1 MAKQFVGKAT
11 SYTAEGADARFI
23 DNDEQTQ
30 ALNTLRN
37 EVPGLADAR
46 IEARIEAYKQEAN
59 AKFALNTALD
69 SLLKAVDA
77 AATYAPKSALEG
89 LLKAADAAATYASK
103 GELQAAK
110 DVLDKG
116 LKDNADADARR
127 WSVIS
132 ANKTNVEKLQ
142 ASMTAVETRVKALED
157 KPAAPGGQG
166 GGVQAGDTGWVDI
179 AQGQVGAGQYQY
191 RVVGATMFFRKKGDE
206 WRALPKPATTV
217 THIATLPQ
225 TYGKLERANVQVVKK
240 GDPKQGNGDVWTSDG
255 SMIEVWPNWT
265 VKYTCMDLQGT
276 YAMDLLKTT
285 VEKPL
290 LTPAQPG
297 GAGGVTEETLN
308 QKIYELKTNLE
319 AKITAATSMIASTRA
334 VMSGVNDKVNILE
347 TTVGEHTTRI
357 TALEN
362 KPGGGAATGA
372 TVLVLGPTEAVP
384 VGTKPGTVIVRR
396 SN

>member
-11 SYTAEGADARFI
+11 SYTVDGAEARFI

-46 IEARIEAYKQEAN
+46 IEARIEAYKQEVN
-59 AKFALNTALD
+59 ARFALKSAVD
-69 SLLKAVDA
+69 GLLKATDA
-77 AATYAPKSALEG
+77 AAAYAPKSALEG
-89 LLKAADAAATYASK
+89 LLKAADAAAMYASK

-116 LKDNADADARR
+116 LKDNADADSRR

-132 ANKTNVEKLQ
+132 ANKTDVADLK
-142 ASMTAVETRVKALED
+142 TRVKALED

-179 AQGQVGAGQYQY
+179 AQGQVGAGQFQY

-206 WRALPKPATTV
+206 WRALPKPAAMNTL
-217 THIATLPQ
+217 IATLPQ
-225 TYGKLERANVQVVKK
+225 TYGKLERASVLVVKK
-240 GDPKQGNGDVWTSDG
+240 DGDNWTSDG

-265 VKYTCMDLQGT
+265 VKYTCKDLQGV
-276 YAMDLLKTT
+276 YAMGLLMTS

-308 QKIYELKTNLE
+308 QKINELKTGLE
-319 AKITAATSMIASTRA
+319 VKILAATSEIASTKA
-334 VMSGVNDKVNILE
+334 VVGEVRDKTTTIE
-347 TTVGEHTTRI
+347 ATVGDHTTRI

-362 KPGGGAATGA
+362 KPGGGGTS
-372 TVLVLGPTEAVP
+372 TSLLVLGPTEAVP

>member
-11 SYTAEGADARFI
+11 SYTVDGAEARFI

-37 EVPGLADAR
+37 EVPDLANAR
-46 IEARIEAYKQEAN
+46 IEARIEAYKQEVN
-59 AKFALNTALD
+59 AKFALKSALD
-69 SLLKAVDA
+69 GLLKVADA
-77 AATYAPKSALEG
+77 AATYAPKAALEG

-103 GELQAAK
+103 GDLAAAK
-110 DVLDKG
+110 EALEKG
-116 LKDNADADARR
+116 LKENTDADARR

-132 ANKTNVEKLQ
+132 ANKTDVADLK
-142 ASMTAVETRVKALED
+142 TRVKALES

-206 WRALPKPATTV
+206 WRALPKPATAV
-217 THIATLPQ
+217 THVATLPQ
-225 TYGKLERANVQVVKK
+225 TYGKLERASTLVVKK
-240 GDPKQGNGDVWTSDG
+240 GDPKQGKGDEWTSDG
-255 SMIEVWPNWT
+255 SMIEIWPNWT

-297 GAGGVTEETLN
+297 DGVTEEKLN
-308 QKIYELKTNLE
+308 ELKSSLE
-319 AKITAATSMIASTRA
+319 AKITTATTEIASTKAGMNEVR
-334 VMSGVNDKVNILE
+334 DKVTTLE
-347 TTVGEHTTRI
+347 TTVGEHTNKI
-357 TALEN
+357 AALEN
-362 KPGGGAATGA
+362 KPGGGAGTGA
-372 TVLVLGPTEAVP
+372 TVLVLGPTENLP

>member
-23 DNDEQTQ
+23 DNDEQAQ

-37 EVPGLADAR
+37 EVPSLADAR
-46 IEARIEAYKQEAN
+46 IEARIEAYKQEVN
-59 AKFALNTALD
+59 AKFAL
-69 SLLKAVDA
+69 
-77 AATYAPKSALEG
+77 KSALEG
-89 LLKAADAAATYASK
+89 LLKAADAAATYAPKAALEGLLKATDAAAAYASK
-103 GELQAAK
+103 GDLASAK
-110 DVLDKG
+110 EVLEKS

-132 ANKTNVEKLQ
+132 ANKTDVADLK
-142 ASMTAVETRVKALED
+142 TRVKALED

-206 WRALPKPATTV
+206 WRALSKPATTV
-217 THIATLPQ
+217 THVATLPQ
-225 TYGKLERANVQVVKK
+225 TYGKLERASTLVVKK
-240 GDPKQGNGDVWTSDG
+240 GDPKQGKGDEWTSDG
-255 SMIEVWPNWT
+255 SMIEIWPNWT

-297 GAGGVTEETLN
+297 GGVTEEKLN
-308 QKIYELKTNLE
+308 ELKTSLE
-319 AKITAATSMIASTRA
+319 AKIAAATSEIAHTKAEMNSVRGEVT
-334 VMSGVNDKVNILE
+334 ILE
-347 TTVGEHTTRI
+347 TTVGEHTSKI
-357 TALEN
+357 AALEN
-362 KPGGGAATGA
+362 KLGGGGA
-372 TVLVLGPTEAVP
+372 TVLVLGPTENLPA
-384 VGTKPGTVIVRR
+384 GTKPGTVIVRR

>member
-37 EVPGLADAR
+37 EVPDLANAR
-46 IEARIEAYKQEAN
+46 IEARIEAYKQEVN
-59 AKFALNTALD
+59 AKYALKSALD
-69 SLLKAVDA
+69 GLLKAADA
-77 AATYAPKSALEG
+77 AATYAPKAALEG

-110 DVLDKG
+110 EALDKG
-116 LKDNADADARR
+116 LKDNADADSRR

-132 ANKTNVEKLQ
+132 GNKTNVEKLQ

-157 KPAAPGGQG
+157 APGGG
-166 GGVQAGDTGWVDI
+166 GGAGGGLKVGDTGWKDI
-179 AQGQVGAGQYQY
+179 ETGQVGAGQYQY

-217 THIATLPQ
+217 THVATLPQ
-225 TYGKLERANVQVVKK
+225 TYGKLERASTLVVKK
-240 GDPKQGNGDVWTSDG
+240 GDPAQGKGDEWTSDG
-255 SMIEVWPNWT
+255 SMIEIWPNWT
-265 VKYTCMDLQGT
+265 VKYTCMDLQGI

-290 LTPAQPG
+290 ISPA
-297 GAGGVTEETLN
+297 GAGGGITEEMLN
-308 QKIYELKTNLE
+308 QRLDTLKTSLE
-319 AKITAATSMIASTRA
+319 AQIGAVQSEAAGIKDQMSSTK
-334 VMSGVNDKVNILE
+334 SKVDALE
-347 TTVGEHTTRI
+347 TKV

-362 KPGGGAATGA
+362 KPAGGGTPL
-372 TVLVLGPTEAVP
+372 LVLGPTEAVP
-384 VGTKPGTVIVRR
+384 AGTKPGTVIVRR

>member
-37 EVPGLADAR
+37 EVPDLANAR
-46 IEARIEAYKQEAN
+46 IEARIEAYKQEVN
-59 AKFALNTALD
+59 AKFALKTALD
-69 SLLKAVDA
+69 GLLKAVDA

-110 DVLDKG
+110 DALDKG
-116 LKDNADADARR
+116 LKDNADADSRR

-132 ANKTNVEKLQ
+132 GNKTNVEKLQ

-157 KPAAPGGQG
+157 APGGG
-166 GGVQAGDTGWVDI
+166 GGLKVGDTGWKDI
-179 AQGQVGAGQYQY
+179 ETGQVGAGQYQY
-191 RVVGATMFFRKKGDE
+191 RVVGATMFLRKAGDE
-206 WRALPKPATTV
+206 WRALPKPARTV
-217 THIATLPQ
+217 THVATLPQ
-225 TYGKLERANVQVVKK
+225 TYGKLERASTLVVKK
-240 GDPKQGNGDVWTSDG
+240 GDPAQGKQDEWTSDG
-255 SMIEVWPNWT
+255 SMVEIWPNWT
-265 VKYTCMDLQGT
+265 VKYTCMDLQGV

-290 LTPAQPG
+290 ISPAE
-297 GAGGVTEETLN
+297 AGGITEETLN
-308 QKIYELKTNLE
+308 QKLDTLKTSLE
-319 AKITAATSMIASTRA
+319 AQIRA
-334 VMSGVNDKVNILE
+334 VQYEAAGVKAQMAALNTKVKD
-347 TTVGEHTTRI
+347 HATRI

-362 KPGGGAATGA
+362 KPGGTS
-372 TVLVLGPTEAVP
+372 TPLLVLGPTEAVP
-384 VGTKPGTVIVRR
+384 AGTKPGTVIVRR

>member
-1 MAKQFVGKAT
+1 MAKRFVGKAT

-46 IEARIEAYKQEAN
+46 IEARIEAYKQEVN
-59 AKFALNTALD
+59 AKFAL
-69 SLLKAVDA
+69 
-77 AATYAPKSALEG
+77 KSALDG
-89 LLKAADAAATYASK
+89 LLKAADAAATYAPKEALEGLLKATDAAATYASK
-103 GELQAAK
+103 GDLAAAK
-110 DVLDKG
+110 EALEKG
-116 LKDNADADARR
+116 LKDNTDADERR

-132 ANKTNVEKLQ
+132 ANKTDVADLK
-142 ASMTAVETRVKALED
+142 TRVKALED

-166 GGVQAGDTGWVDI
+166 GGVQVGDTGWVDI

-206 WRALPKPATTV
+206 WRPLPKPATTV
-217 THIATLPQ
+217 THVATLPQ
-225 TYGKLERANVQVVKK
+225 TYGKLERASTLVVKK
-240 GDPKQGNGDVWTSDG
+240 GDPKQGTGDEWTSDG
-255 SMIEVWPNWT
+255 SMIEIWPNWT

-276 YAMDLLKTT
+276 YAMDLLKTM

-297 GAGGVTEETLN
+297 GGVTEEKLN
-308 QKIYELKTNLE
+308 ELKTSLE
-319 AKITAATSMIASTRA
+319 AKITMATHEIASTKTMMTSVR
-334 VMSGVNDKVNILE
+334 DKVTTLE
-347 TTVGEHTTRI
+347 TTVGEHASRI
-357 TALEN
+357 AALEN
-362 KPGGGAATGA
+362 KPGGGGATGA
-372 TVLVLGPTEAVP
+372 TVLVLGPTENLPA
-384 VGTKPGTVIVRR
+384 GTKPGTVVVRR

>member
-37 EVPGLADAR
+37 EVPDLANAR
-46 IEARIEAYKQEAN
+46 IEARIEAYKQEVN
-59 AKFALNTALD
+59 AKFALKTALD
-69 SLLKAVDA
+69 GLLKAVDA

-110 DVLDKG
+110 DALDKS
-116 LKDNADADARR
+116 LKDNADADSRR

-132 ANKTNVEKLQ
+132 GNKTNVEKLQ

-157 KPAAPGGQG
+157 APGGG
-166 GGVQAGDTGWVDI
+166 GGAGGGLQVGDTGWKDI
-179 AQGQVGAGQYQY
+179 ETGQVGAGQYQY
-191 RVVGATMFFRKKGDE
+191 RVVGATMFLRKAGDE
-206 WRALPKPATTV
+206 WRALPKPTRTV
-217 THIATLPQ
+217 THVATLPQ
-225 TYGKLERANVQVVKK
+225 TYGKLERASTLVVKK
-240 GDPKQGNGDVWTSDG
+240 GDPALGKQDEWTSDG
-255 SMIEVWPNWT
+255 SMVEIWPNWT
-265 VKYTCMDLQGT
+265 VKYTCMDLQGV

-290 LTPAQPG
+290 ISPA
-297 GAGGVTEETLN
+297 GAGGGITEETLN
-308 QKIYELKTNLE
+308 QRLDALKISLE
-319 AKITAATSMIASTRA
+319 AQIRENYSELAGVKAQ
-334 VMSGVNDKVNILE
+334 MSGTKSKVETLE
-347 TTVGEHTTRI
+347 TKV

-362 KPGGGAATGA
+362 KPAGTG
-372 TVLVLGPTEAVP
+372 TPLLVLGPTEAVP
-384 VGTKPGTVIVRR
+384 AGTKPGTVIVRR

>member
-37 EVPGLADAR
+37 EVPDLANAR
-46 IEARIEAYKQEAN
+46 IEARIEAYKQEVN
-59 AKFALNTALD
+59 AKYALKTALD
-69 SLLKAVDA
+69 GLLKVVDA

-110 DVLDKG
+110 EELDKG
-116 LKDNADADARR
+116 LRENSDADSQR

-132 ANKTNVEKLQ
+132 GNKTNVEKLQ
-142 ASMTAVETRVKALED
+142 SSMTAVEARVKALED
-157 KPAAPGGQG
+157 APGGG
-166 GGVQAGDTGWVDI
+166 GGLKVGDTGWKDI
-179 AQGQVGAGQYQY
+179 ETGQVGAGQYQY
-191 RVVGATMFFRKKGDE
+191 RVVGAMMFFRRKGDE

-217 THIATLPQ
+217 THVATLPQ
-225 TYGKLERANVQVVKK
+225 TYGKLERASTLVVKK
-240 GDPKQGNGDVWTSDG
+240 GDPAQGKQDEWTSDG
-255 SMIEVWPNWT
+255 SMVEIWPNWT
-265 VKYTCMDLQGT
+265 VKYTCMDLQGI

-290 LTPAQPG
+290 ISPA
-297 GAGGVTEETLN
+297 GAGGGITEETLN
-308 QKIYELKTNLE
+308 QKLDALKTSLE
-319 AKITAATSMIASTRA
+319 AQIRA
-334 VMSGVNDKVNILE
+334 VQSEAAGSKARVSTLNTKVE
-347 TTVGEHTTRI
+347 AHETRI

-362 KPGGGAATGA
+362 KPAGTG
-372 TVLVLGPTEAVP
+372 TPLLVLGPTEAVP
-384 VGTKPGTVIVRR
+384 AGTKPGTVIVRR

>member
-1 MAKQFVGKAT
+1 MTKQFVGKAT

-46 IEARIEAYKQEAN
+46 IEARIEAYKQEVN
-59 AKFALNTALD
+59 AKFALKSALD
-69 SLLKAVDA
+69 GLLKATDA
-77 AATYAPKSALEG
+77 AAAYAPKAALEG
-89 LLKAADAAATYASK
+89 LLKAADAAAAYASK
-103 GELQAAK
+103 GDLAAAK
-110 DVLDKG
+110 EALEKG
-116 LKDNADADARR
+116 LKDNTDADARR

-132 ANKTNVEKLQ
+132 ANKTDVADLK
-142 ASMTAVETRVKALED
+142 TRVKALED
-157 KPAAPGGQG
+157 KPAAPGGQA

-179 AQGQVGAGQYQY
+179 AQGQVGAEQYQY

-206 WRALPKPATTV
+206 WRPLPKPATTV
-217 THIATLPQ
+217 THVATLPQ
-225 TYGKLERANVQVVKK
+225 TYGKLERASTLVVKR
-240 GDPKQGNGDVWTSDG
+240 GDPKQGKSDEWTSDG
-255 SMIEVWPNWT
+255 SMIEIWPNWT

-297 GAGGVTEETLN
+297 GGVTEEKLN
-308 QKIYELKTNLE
+308 ELKSSLE
-319 AKITAATSMIASTRA
+319 MKIAAATAELASTKTM
-334 VMSGVNDKVNILE
+334 MSGVRDKVETLE
-347 TTVGEHTTRI
+347 TTVREHTTRI

-362 KPGGGAATGA
+362 KPGGGGAGTGA
-372 TVLVLGPTEAVP
+372 TVLVLGPTENLPA
-384 VGTKPGTVIVRR
+384 GTKPGTVIVRR

>member
-11 SYTAEGADARFI
+11 SYTVDGAEARFI

-46 IEARIEAYKQEAN
+46 IEARIEAYKQEVN
-59 AKFALNTALD
+59 AKFALKSALD
-69 SLLKAVDA
+69 GLLKAADA
-77 AATYAPKSALEG
+77 AAAYAPKAALEG

-103 GELQAAK
+103 GDLAAAK
-110 DVLDKG
+110 EALEKG
-116 LKDNADADARR
+116 LKDNTDADARR

-132 ANKTNVEKLQ
+132 ANKTDVADLK
-142 ASMTAVETRVKALED
+142 TRVKALED

-179 AQGQVGAGQYQY
+179 AAGQVGAGQYQY

-217 THIATLPQ
+217 THVATLPQ
-225 TYGKLERANVQVVKK
+225 TYGKLERASTLVVKR
-240 GDPKQGNGDVWTSDG
+240 GDPKQGKGDEWTSDG
-255 SMIEVWPNWT
+255 SMIEIWPNWT

-297 GAGGVTEETLN
+297 SGVTEEKLN
-308 QKIYELKTNLE
+308 ELKTSLE
-319 AKITAATSMIASTRA
+319 AKITAATSEIASTKA
-334 VMSGVNDKVNILE
+334 MMSGVKDKVTSLE
-347 TTVGEHTTRI
+347 ATVGEHTSKI

-362 KPGGGAATGA
+362 KPGGGAGAGA
-372 TVLVLGPTEAVP
+372 TVLVLGPTENLPA
-384 VGTKPGTVIVRR
+384 GTKPGTVIVRR

>member
-37 EVPGLADAR
+37 EVPDLANAR
-46 IEARIEAYKQEAN
+46 IEARIEAYKQEVN
-59 AKFALNTALD
+59 AKFALKSALD
-69 SLLKAVDA
+69 GLLKATDA
-77 AATYAPKSALEG
+77 AAAYAPKAALEG

-110 DVLDKG
+110 DALDKG
-116 LKDNADADARR
+116 LKENSDADSQR

-132 ANKTNVEKLQ
+132 GNKTNVEKLQ

-157 KPAAPGGQG
+157 APQG
-166 GGVQAGDTGWVDI
+166 GGGAGGGLKVGDTGWLDI

-191 RVVGATMFFRKKGDE
+191 RVVGATMFIRKAGDE
-206 WRALPKPATTV
+206 WRALPKPARTV
-217 THIATLPQ
+217 THVATLPQ
-225 TYGKLERANVQVVKK
+225 TYGKLERASTLIVKK
-240 GDPKQGNGDVWTSDG
+240 GDPAQGKGDEWTSDG
-255 SMIEVWPNWT
+255 SMIELWPNFQL
-265 VKYTCMDLQGT
+265 KYTCMDLQGV

-290 LTPAQPG
+290 ISPA
-297 GAGGVTEETLN
+297 GAGGGITEETLN
-308 QKIYELKTNLE
+308 QRLDTLKTSLGAQIRANSSELASVKIQASDATNKVAALE
-319 AKITAATSMIASTRA
+319 PR
-334 VMSGVNDKVNILE
+334 V
-347 TTVGEHTTRI
+347 

-362 KPGGGAATGA
+362 KPAGSGTPL
-372 TVLVLGPTEAVP
+372 LVLGPTEAVP
-384 VGTKPGTVIVRR
+384 AGTKPGTVIVRR

>member
-11 SYTAEGADARFI
+11 SYTVDGAEARFI

-46 IEARIEAYKQEAN
+46 IEARIEAYKQEVN
-59 AKFALNTALD
+59 AKFAL
-69 SLLKAVDA
+69 
-77 AATYAPKSALEG
+77 KSALDG
-89 LLKAADAAATYASK
+89 LLKAADAAATYAPKAALEGLLKATDAAATYASK
-103 GELQAAK
+103 GDLASAK
-110 DVLDKG
+110 EALEKG
-116 LKDNADADARR
+116 LKDNTDADARR
-127 WSVIS
+127 WSIIS
-132 ANKTNVEKLQ
+132 ANKTDVADLK
-142 ASMTAVETRVKALED
+142 TRVKALED

-217 THIATLPQ
+217 THVATLPQ
-225 TYGKLERANVQVVKK
+225 TYGKLERASTLVVKK
-240 GDPKQGNGDVWTSDG
+240 GDPKQGKGDEWTSDG
-255 SMIEVWPNWT
+255 SMIEIWPNWS

-297 GAGGVTEETLN
+297 GGVTEEKFN
-308 QKIYELKTNLE
+308 ELKTSLE
-319 AKITAATSMIASTRA
+319 MKITAASSEIASTKA
-334 VMSGVNDKVNILE
+334 QMSSVRDKVTTLE
-347 TTVGEHTTRI
+347 TTVGDHTTRI

-372 TVLVLGPTEAVP
+372 TVLVLGPTENLPA
-384 VGTKPGTVIVRR
+384 GTKPGTVIVRR

>member
-37 EVPGLADAR
+37 EVPDLANAR
-46 IEARIEAYKQEAN
+46 IEARIEAYKQEVN
-59 AKFALNTALD
+59 AKFALKSALD
-69 SLLKAVDA
+69 GLLKAVDA

-89 LLKAADAAATYASK
+89 LLKAADAAATYVSK

-110 DVLDKG
+110 DALDKG
-116 LKDNADADARR
+116 LKDNADADSRR

-132 ANKTNVEKLQ
+132 GNKTNVEKLQ

-157 KPAAPGGQG
+157 APGGG
-166 GGVQAGDTGWVDI
+166 GGAGGGLKVGDTGWKDI

-191 RVVGATMFFRKKGDE
+191 RVVGATMFLRKAGDE
-206 WRALPKPATTV
+206 WRALPKPTKTV
-217 THIATLPQ
+217 THVATLPQ
-225 TYGKLERANVQVVKK
+225 TYGKLERASTLVVKK
-240 GDPKQGNGDVWTSDG
+240 GDPAQGKGDEWTSDG
-255 SMIEVWPNWT
+255 SMIEIWPNWT
-265 VKYTCMDLQGT
+265 VKYTCMDLQGV
-276 YAMDLLKTT
+276 YAMDVLKTT

-290 LTPAQPG
+290 ISPA
-297 GAGGVTEETLN
+297 GAGGGITEETLN
-308 QKIYELKTNLE
+308 QKINDLKTSLE
-319 AKITAATSMIASTRA
+319 TQIRANSSELASIK
-334 VMSGVNDKVNILE
+334 VQMSGTKTKVETLE
-347 TTVGEHTTRI
+347 TKV

-362 KPGGGAATGA
+362 KPAGTG
-372 TVLVLGPTEAVP
+372 TPLLVLGPTEVVP
-384 VGTKPGTVIVRR
+384 AGTKPGTVIVRR

>member
-46 IEARIEAYKQEAN
+46 IEARIEAYKQEVN
-59 AKFALNTALD
+59 AKFALKTALD
-69 SLLKAVDA
+69 GLLKAVDA

-89 LLKAADAAATYASK
+89 LLKAADAATTYASK

-110 DVLDKG
+110 DTLDKG
-116 LKDNADADARR
+116 LKDNADADSRR

-132 ANKTNVEKLQ
+132 GNKTNVEKLQ

-157 KPAAPGGQG
+157 APGGG
-166 GGVQAGDTGWVDI
+166 GGAGGGLQVGDTGWKDI
-179 AQGQVGAGQYQY
+179 ETGQVGAGQYQY
-191 RVVGATMFFRKKGDE
+191 RVVGATMFLRKAGDE
-206 WRALPKPATTV
+206 WRALPKPTKTV
-217 THIATLPQ
+217 THVATLPQ
-225 TYGKLERANVQVVKK
+225 TYGKLERASTLVVKK
-240 GDPKQGNGDVWTSDG
+240 GDPALGKQDEWISDG
-255 SMIEVWPNWT
+255 SMIEIWPNWT
-265 VKYTCMDLQGT
+265 MKYTCMDLQGV
-276 YAMDLLKTT
+276 YAMDVLVTT

-290 LTPAQPG
+290 ISPA
-297 GAGGVTEETLN
+297 GAGGGVTEETLN
-308 QKIYELKTNLE
+308 QKLDTLKASLE
-319 AKITAATSMIASTRA
+319 MQIRAAQSEAAGTKARVSTL
-334 VMSGVNDKVNILE
+334 NTKVTDLE
-347 TTVGEHTTRI
+347 TKV

-362 KPGGGAATGA
+362 KPGGTSAPL
-372 TVLVLGPTEAVP
+372 LVLGPTEAVP
-384 VGTKPGTVIVRR
+384 AGTKPGTVIVRR

>member
-37 EVPGLADAR
+37 EVPDLANAR
-46 IEARIEAYKQEAN
+46 IEARIEAYKQEVN
-59 AKFALNTALD
+59 TKFALKSALD
-69 SLLKAVDA
+69 GLLKAVDA

-89 LLKAADAAATYASK
+89 LLKATDAAATYAAK
-103 GELQAAK
+103 GDLAAAK
-110 DVLDKG
+110 EALEKS
-116 LKDNADADARR
+116 LKDNTDADARR

-132 ANKTNVEKLQ
+132 ANKTDVADLK
-142 ASMTAVETRVKALED
+142 TRVKTLED
-157 KPAAPGGQG
+157 KLAAPGGAG

-206 WRALPKPATTV
+206 WRALPKMTTTV

-225 TYGKLERANVQVVKK
+225 TYGKLERASTLVVKK
-240 GDPKQGNGDVWTSDG
+240 GDPKLGKQDEWTSDG
-255 SMIEVWPNWT
+255 SMVEIWPNWT
-265 VKYTCMDLQGT
+265 VKYTCLDLQGT

-297 GAGGVTEETLN
+297 GGVTEETLT
-308 QKIYELKTNLE
+308 QRLDALKSELV
-319 AKITAATSMIASTRA
+319 AKVS
-334 VMSGVNDKVNILE
+334 
-347 TTVGEHTTRI
+347 
-357 TALEN
+357 ALESRTN
-362 KPGGGAATGA
+362 INEHELRRLEQKQAGIISDVEDHTKKIAALEKNPDGGGATGA
-372 TVLVLGPTEAVP
+372 TVLVLGPTENLPA
-384 VGTKPGTVIVRR
+384 GTKPGTVIVRR

>member
-11 SYTAEGADARFI
+11 SYTVDGAEARFI

-46 IEARIEAYKQEAN
+46 IEARIEAYKQEVN
-59 AKFALNTALD
+59 AKFAL
-69 SLLKAVDA
+69 
-77 AATYAPKSALEG
+77 KSALDG
-89 LLKAADAAATYASK
+89 LLKAADAAATYAPKAALEGLLRATDAAATYASK
-103 GELQAAK
+103 GDLAAAK
-110 DVLDKG
+110 EALEKG
-116 LKDNADADARR
+116 LKDNTDADARR
-127 WSVIS
+127 WSIIS
-132 ANKTNVEKLQ
+132 TNKTDVADLK
-142 ASMTAVETRVKALED
+142 TRVKALED

-166 GGVQAGDTGWVDI
+166 GGVQVGDTGWVDI

-217 THIATLPQ
+217 THVATLPQ
-225 TYGKLERANVQVVKK
+225 TYGKPERASTLVVKK
-240 GDPKQGNGDVWTSDG
+240 GKGDEWTSDG
-255 SMIEVWPNWT
+255 SMIEIWPNWT

-290 LTPAQPG
+290 LTPAQPD
-297 GAGGVTEETLN
+297 GGVTEEKLN
-308 QKIYELKTNLE
+308 KLKTDLE
-319 AKITAATSMIASTRA
+319 AKITAATSEIESTRA
-334 VMSGVNDKVNILE
+334 IMSGVRDKVTTLE
-347 TTVGEHTTRI
+347 TSVKTNADKI

-362 KPGGGAATGA
+362 KPGGGGTTGA
-372 TVLVLGPTEAVP
+372 TVLVLGPTENLP

>member
-1 MAKQFVGKAT
+1 MTKQFVGKAT
-11 SYTAEGADARFI
+11 SYTVDGAEARFI

-37 EVPGLADAR
+37 EVPDLANAR
-46 IEARIEAYKQEAN
+46 IEARIEAYKQEVN
-59 AKFALNTALD
+59 ARFAL
-69 SLLKAVDA
+69 
-77 AATYAPKSALEG
+77 KSALDG
-89 LLKAADAAATYASK
+89 LLKAADAATTYAPKAALEGLLKASDAAATYAAK
-103 GELQAAK
+103 GDLAAAK
-110 DVLDKG
+110 EALEKG

-132 ANKTNVEKLQ
+132 GNKTNVETLQ

-166 GGVQAGDTGWVDI
+166 GGVQAADTGWVDI

-206 WRALPKPATTV
+206 WRALPKPAVTN

-225 TYGKLERANVQVVKK
+225 TYGKLERASVLVVKK
-240 GDPKQGNGDVWTSDG
+240 DGDNWTSDG
-255 SMIEVWPNWT
+255 SMIEIWPNWT
-265 VKYTCMDLQGT
+265 VKYTCKDLQGV
-276 YAMDLLKTT
+276 YAMDLLMTS

-297 GAGGVTEETLN
+297 GTGGVTEEKLN
-308 QKIYELKTNLE
+308 QKIDELKTGLE
-319 AKITAATSMIASTRA
+319 AKIAAATREVASTKVRIGG
-334 VMSGVNDKVNILE
+334 VMDKVTALE
-347 TTVGEHTTRI
+347 ATVGDHTTRI

-362 KPGGGAATGA
+362 KPAGGGTPL
-372 TVLVLGPTEAVP
+372 LVLGPTEAVP
-384 VGTKPGTVIVRR
+384 AGTKPGTVIVRR

>member
-37 EVPGLADAR
+37 EVPDLADAR
-46 IEARIEAYKQEAN
+46 IEARIEAYKQEVN
-59 AKFALNTALD
+59 AKFALKSALD
-69 SLLKAVDA
+69 GLLKAVDA

-110 DVLDKG
+110 EALDKG
-116 LKDNADADARR
+116 LKDNADADSQR

-132 ANKTNVEKLQ
+132 GNKTNVEKLQ

-157 KPAAPGGQG
+157 APGGG
-166 GGVQAGDTGWVDI
+166 GGAGGGLKVGDTGWKDI
-179 AQGQVGAGQYQY
+179 ETGQVGAGQYQY
-191 RVVGATMFFRKKGDE
+191 RVVGATMFLRKAGDE
-206 WRALPKPATTV
+206 WRALPKPTKTV
-217 THIATLPQ
+217 THVATLPQ
-225 TYGKLERANVQVVKK
+225 TYGKLERASTLVVKK
-240 GDPKQGNGDVWTSDG
+240 GDPAQGKQDEWTSDG
-255 SMIEVWPNWT
+255 SMIEIWPNWA
-265 VKYTCMDLQGT
+265 VKYTCMDLQGI

-290 LTPAQPG
+290 ISPA
-297 GAGGVTEETLN
+297 GAKGGVTEETLN
-308 QKIYELKTNLE
+308 QRLDTLKTSLE
-319 AKITAATSMIASTRA
+319 AQIRA
-334 VMSGVNDKVNILE
+334 VQSEAIGVKTQMSDVKDKVTTLE
-347 TTVGEHTTRI
+347 TKV

-362 KPGGGAATGA
+362 KPAGTG
-372 TVLVLGPTEAVP
+372 TPLLVLGPTEAVP
-384 VGTKPGTVIVRR
+384 AGTKPGTVIVRR

>member
-46 IEARIEAYKQEAN
+46 IEARIEAYKQEVN
-59 AKFALNTALD
+59 AKFALKSALD
-69 SLLKAVDA
+69 GLLKAVDA

-110 DVLDKG
+110 EALDKG
-116 LKDNADADARR
+116 LKDNADADSRR

-132 ANKTNVEKLQ
+132 GNKTNVEKLQ

-157 KPAAPGGQG
+157 APGGG
-166 GGVQAGDTGWVDI
+166 GGAGGGLRVGDTGWKDI
-179 AQGQVGAGQYQY
+179 ETGEVGAGQYQY
-191 RVVGATMFFRKKGDE
+191 RVVGATMFLRKAGDE
-206 WRALPKPATTV
+206 WRALPKPTKTV
-217 THIATLPQ
+217 THVATLPR
-225 TYGKLERANVQVVKK
+225 TYGKLERASTLVVKK
-240 GDPKQGNGDVWTSDG
+240 GDPALGKGDEWTSDG
-255 SMIEVWPNWT
+255 SMIEIWPNWT
-265 VKYTCMDLQGT
+265 VKYTCMDLQGV

-290 LTPAQPG
+290 ISPA
-297 GAGGVTEETLN
+297 GAGGGITEETLN
-308 QKIYELKTNLE
+308 QKLDTLKTSLE
-319 AKITAATSMIASTRA
+319 AQIRAAQSESAGVKAWVSTL
-334 VMSGVNDKVNILE
+334 STKVKD
-347 TTVGEHTTRI
+347 HTTRI

-362 KPGGGAATGA
+362 KPSGTG
-372 TVLVLGPTEAVP
+372 TPLLVLGPTEAVP
-384 VGTKPGTVIVRR
+384 AGTKPGTVIVRR

>member
-46 IEARIEAYKQEAN
+46 IEARIEAYKQEVN
-59 AKFALNTALD
+59 AKFALKTALD
-69 SLLKAVDA
+69 GLLKAVDA

-110 DVLDKG
+110 DALDKG
-116 LKDNADADARR
+116 LKDNADADSRR

-132 ANKTNVEKLQ
+132 GNKTNVEKLQ
-142 ASMTAVETRVKALED
+142 AAMTAVETRVKALED
-157 KPAAPGGQG
+157 APGGQG
-166 GGVQAGDTGWVDI
+166 PGGGGLKVGDTGWKDI
-179 AQGQVGAGQYQY
+179 ETGQVGAGQYQY
-191 RVVGATMFFRKKGDE
+191 RVVGATMFLRKAGDE
-206 WRALPKPATTV
+206 WRALPKPTKTV
-217 THIATLPQ
+217 THVATLPQ
-225 TYGKLERANVQVVKK
+225 TYGKLERASALVVKK
-240 GDPKQGNGDVWTSDG
+240 GDPAQGKQDEWTSDG
-255 SMIEVWPNWT
+255 SMVEIWPNWT

-290 LTPAQPG
+290 ISPA
-297 GAGGVTEETLN
+297 GAGGGITEETLN
-308 QKIYELKTNLE
+308 QKLDTLKTSLE
-319 AKITAATSMIASTRA
+319 TQIRA
-334 VMSGVNDKVNILE
+334 VQSESAGVKAKMSFLNTKVE
-347 TTVGEHTTRI
+347 DHATRI
-357 TALEN
+357 TTLEN

-384 VGTKPGTVIVRR
+384 AGTKPGTVIVRR

>member
-11 SYTAEGADARFI
+11 SYTVEGADARFI

-37 EVPGLADAR
+37 EVPDLANAR
-46 IEARIEAYKQEAN
+46 IEAHIEAYKQEVN
-59 AKFALNTALD
+59 AKFALKSALD
-69 SLLKAVDA
+69 GLLKATDA
-77 AATYAPKSALEG
+77 AATYAPKAALEG

-103 GELQAAK
+103 GDLAAAK
-110 DVLDKG
+110 EALEKG

-127 WSVIS
+127 WGVIS
-132 ANKTNVEKLQ
+132 ANKSDVADLK
-142 ASMTAVETRVKALED
+142 TRVKALED

-166 GGVQAGDTGWVDI
+166 GGVQVGDTGWVDI

-191 RVVGATMFFRKKGDE
+191 RVVGATMFLRKKGDV

-217 THIATLPQ
+217 THVATLPQ
-225 TYGKLERANVQVVKK
+225 TYGELERASTLVVKK
-240 GDPKQGNGDVWTSDG
+240 GDPKQGKGDEWTSDG
-255 SMIEVWPNWT
+255 SMIEIWPNWT

-297 GAGGVTEETLN
+297 GGVTEEKLN
-308 QKIYELKTNLE
+308 ELKTGLE
-319 AKITAATSMIASTRA
+319 AKITAAMSEISSTGA
-334 VMSGVNDKVNILE
+334 MVSTLK
-347 TTVGEHTTRI
+347 TTVEEHTSKI
-357 TALEN
+357 AALEA
-362 KPGGGAATGA
+362 KPGGGGSGA
-372 TVLVLGPTEAVP
+372 TVLVLGPTENLP

>member
-11 SYTAEGADARFI
+11 SYTVDGAEARFI

-37 EVPGLADAR
+37 EVPDLANAR
-46 IEARIEAYKQEAN
+46 IEARIEAYKQEVN
-59 AKFALNTALD
+59 AKFAL
-69 SLLKAVDA
+69 
-77 AATYAPKSALEG
+77 KSALDG
-89 LLKAADAAATYASK
+89 LLKAADAAATYAPKAALEGLLKATDAAATYASK
-103 GELQAAK
+103 GDLAAAK
-110 DVLDKG
+110 EVLEKG
-116 LKDNADADARR
+116 LKDNTDADARR

-132 ANKTNVEKLQ
+132 ANKTDVADLK
-142 ASMTAVETRVKALED
+142 TRVKALED
-157 KPAAPGGQG
+157 KPAVPGGQG

-217 THIATLPQ
+217 THVATLPQ
-225 TYGKLERANVQVVKK
+225 TYGKLERAAALVVKK
-240 GDPKQGNGDVWTSDG
+240 GDPKQGNGDEWTSDG
-255 SMIEVWPNWT
+255 SMIEIWPNWT

-297 GAGGVTEETLN
+297 GGVTEEKLD
-308 QKIYELKTNLE
+308 KLKTSLE
-319 AKITAATSMIASTRA
+319 AKITAVTSEIASTKAR
-334 VMSGVNDKVNILE
+334 MGGVKDKVTTLE
-347 TTVGEHTTRI
+347 TTVGEHTSKI
-357 TALEN
+357 AALEN
-362 KPGGGAATGA
+362 KPGGGATGA
-372 TVLVLGPTEAVP
+372 TVLVLGPTENLPA
-384 VGTKPGTVIVRR
+384 GTKPGTVIVRR

>member
-11 SYTAEGADARFI
+11 SYTVDGAEARFI

-37 EVPGLADAR
+37 EVPDLANAR
-46 IEARIEAYKQEAN
+46 IEARIEAYKQEVN
-59 AKFALNTALD
+59 AKFALRSAMD
-69 SLLKAVDA
+69 GLLKAADA
-77 AATYAPKSALEG
+77 AATYAPKAALEG

-103 GELQAAK
+103 GDLAAAK
-110 DVLDKG
+110 DALEKS
-116 LKDNADADARR
+116 LKENSDADARR

-132 ANKTNVEKLQ
+132 ANKTDVADLK
-142 ASMTAVETRVKALED
+142 TRVKALED

-179 AQGQVGAGQYQY
+179 AAGQVGAGQYQY
-191 RVVGATMFFRKKGDE
+191 RVVGATMFFRKAGDE
-206 WRALPKPATTV
+206 WRALPKPTKTV
-217 THIATLPQ
+217 THVATLPQ
-225 TYGKLERANVQVVKK
+225 TYGKLERASTLVVKK
-240 GDPKQGNGDVWTSDG
+240 GDPALGKQDEWTSDG

-297 GAGGVTEETLN
+297 GGVTEETLN
-308 QKIYELKTNLE
+308 QKINDLKTSLE
-319 AKITAATSMIASTRA
+319 TQIRAVQSEVASTKA
-334 VMSGVNDKVNILE
+334 IMSGVKYKVTTLE
-347 TTVGEHTTRI
+347 ATVGEHTSKI
-357 TALEN
+357 AALEA
-362 KPGGGAATGA
+362 KPQGGGSGA
-372 TVLVLGPTEAVP
+372 TVLVLGPTENLPA
-384 VGTKPGTVIVRR
+384 GTKPGTVIVRR

>member
-30 ALNTLRN
+30 ALNALRN

-46 IEARIEAYKQEAN
+46 IEARIEAYKQEVN
-59 AKFALNTALD
+59 AKFALKSALD
-69 SLLKAVDA
+69 GLLKATDA
-77 AATYAPKSALEG
+77 AAAYAPKAALEG
-89 LLKAADAAATYASK
+89 LLKATDAAATYASK
-103 GELQAAK
+103 GDLAAAK
-110 DVLDKG
+110 EALEKG
-116 LKDNADADARR
+116 LKDNTDADARH

-132 ANKTNVEKLQ
+132 ANKTDVADLK
-142 ASMTAVETRVKALED
+142 TRVKALED

-166 GGVQAGDTGWVDI
+166 GGVQAGDTGWMDI

-217 THIATLPQ
+217 THVATLPQ
-225 TYGKLERANVQVVKK
+225 TYGKLERASTLVVKK
-240 GDPKQGNGDVWTSDG
+240 GDPAQGKGDEWTSDG
-255 SMIEVWPNWT
+255 SMIEIWPNWT

-297 GAGGVTEETLN
+297 GGVTEEKLN
-308 QKIYELKTNLE
+308 ELKTSLE
-319 AKITAATSMIASTRA
+319 AKITTVTSEIASTKA
-334 VMSGVNDKVNILE
+334 IMSGVRGKVTTLE
-347 TTVGEHTTRI
+347 TSVKANADKI

-362 KPGGGAATGA
+362 KLGGGAGTGA
-372 TVLVLGPTEAVP
+372 TVLVLGPTENLPA
-384 VGTKPGTVIVRR
+384 GTKPGTVIVRR

>member
-46 IEARIEAYKQEAN
+46 IEARIEAYKQEVN
-59 AKFALNTALD
+59 AKYALKTALD
-69 SLLKAVDA
+69 GLLKAVDA

-89 LLKAADAAATYASK
+89 LLRAADAAATYASK

-110 DVLDKG
+110 DTLDKG
-116 LKDNADADARR
+116 LKDNADADSRR

-132 ANKTNVEKLQ
+132 GNKTNVEKLQ

-157 KPAAPGGQG
+157 APGGQG
-166 GGVQAGDTGWVDI
+166 QGGGGLKVGDTGWKDI
-179 AQGQVGAGQYQY
+179 ETGQVGAGQYQY
-191 RVVGATMFFRKKGDE
+191 RVVGATMFLRKAGDE
-206 WRALPKPATTV
+206 WRPLPKPTKTM
-217 THIATLPQ
+217 THVATLPQ
-225 TYGKLERANVQVVKK
+225 TYGKLERASTLVVKK
-240 GDPKQGNGDVWTSDG
+240 GDPAQGKGDEWTSDG
-255 SMIEVWPNWT
+255 SMIEIWPNWA
-265 VKYTCMDLQGT
+265 VKYTCMDLQGV

-290 LTPAQPG
+290 ISPA
-297 GAGGVTEETLN
+297 GAGGGITEETLN
-308 QKIYELKTNLE
+308 QKLDTLKTSLE
-319 AKITAATSMIASTRA
+319 AQIRAAQSEAAGTKARVSTL
-334 VMSGVNDKVNILE
+334 NTKVE
-347 TTVGEHTTRI
+347 TLDTKV

-362 KPGGGAATGA
+362 KPGGTS
-372 TVLVLGPTEAVP
+372 TPLLVLGPTEAVP
-384 VGTKPGTVIVRR
+384 AGTKPGTVIVRR

>member
-11 SYTAEGADARFI
+11 SYTVDGAEARFI

-37 EVPGLADAR
+37 EVPDLANAR
-46 IEARIEAYKQEAN
+46 IEARIEAYKQEVN
-59 AKFALNTALD
+59 AKFALKSALD
-69 SLLKAVDA
+69 GLLKATDA
-77 AATYAPKSALEG
+77 AATYAPKAALEG

-103 GELQAAK
+103 GDLAAAK
-110 DVLDKG
+110 EALEKG
-116 LKDNADADARR
+116 LKENTDADARR

-132 ANKTNVEKLQ
+132 ANKTDVADLK
-142 ASMTAVETRVKALED
+142 TRVKALED

-179 AQGQVGAGQYQY
+179 AAGQVGAGQYQY

-206 WRALPKPATTV
+206 WRALPKPTTTV
-217 THIATLPQ
+217 THVATLPQ
-225 TYGKLERANVQVVKK
+225 TYGKLERASTLVVKK
-240 GDPKQGNGDVWTSDG
+240 GDPKQGKGDEWTSDG
-255 SMIEVWPNWT
+255 SMIEIWPNWT

-297 GAGGVTEETLN
+297 GGVTEEKLN
-308 QKIYELKTNLE
+308 ELKTSLE
-319 AKITAATSMIASTRA
+319 AKITAATSEITSTKA
-334 VMSGVNDKVNILE
+334 VMSGVRDKVTTLE
-347 TTVGEHTTRI
+347 TTVGEHTSKI
-357 TALEN
+357 AALEN
-362 KPGGGAATGA
+362 KPGGGGSGA
-372 TVLVLGPTEAVP
+372 TVLVLGPTENLPA
-384 VGTKPGTVIVRR
+384 GTKPGTVIVRR

>member
-11 SYTAEGADARFI
+11 SYTVDGAEARFI

-46 IEARIEAYKQEAN
+46 IEARIEAYKQEVN
-59 AKFALNTALD
+59 AKFALKSALD
-69 SLLKAVDA
+69 GLLKATDA
-77 AATYAPKSALEG
+77 AATYAPKAALEG
-89 LLKAADAAATYASK
+89 LLKASDAAATYASK
-103 GELQAAK
+103 GDLSAAK
-110 DVLDKG
+110 EALEKG
-116 LKDNADADARR
+116 LKENADADARR

-132 ANKTNVEKLQ
+132 ANKTDVADLK
-142 ASMTAVETRVKALED
+142 TRVKALED

-206 WRALPKPATTV
+206 WRALPKPAAMN

-225 TYGKLERANVQVVKK
+225 TYGKLERASVLVVKK
-240 GDPKQGNGDVWTSDG
+240 DGDNWTSDG
-255 SMIEVWPNWT
+255 STIEVWPNWT
-265 VKYTCMDLQGT
+265 VKYTCKDLQGV
-276 YAMDLLKTT
+276 YAMNLLMTS

-297 GAGGVTEETLN
+297 GAGGVTEEKLN
-308 QKIYELKTNLE
+308 QKLDELKTGLE
-319 AKITAATSMIASTRA
+319 ARITAITSEVASTRA
-334 VMSGVNDKVNILE
+334 KMSEVKDKITTLE

-362 KPGGGAATGA
+362 KPGGGAGTGA

-384 VGTKPGTVIVRR
+384 SGTKPGTVIVRR

>member
-37 EVPGLADAR
+37 EVPDLANAR
-46 IEARIEAYKQEAN
+46 IEARIEAYKQEVN
-59 AKFALNTALD
+59 AKFALKTALD
-69 SLLKAVDA
+69 GLLKAVDA

-110 DVLDKG
+110 EALDKG
-116 LKDNADADARR
+116 LKDNADADSRR

-132 ANKTNVEKLQ
+132 GNKTNVEKLQ
-142 ASMTAVETRVKALED
+142 ASMTAVETRVRALED
-157 KPAAPGGQG
+157 APGGG
-166 GGVQAGDTGWVDI
+166 GGAGGGLKVGDTGWKDI
-179 AQGQVGAGQYQY
+179 ETGQVGAGQYQY
-191 RVVGATMFFRKKGDE
+191 RVVGATMFLRKAGDE
-206 WRALPKPATTV
+206 WRALPKPTKTV
-217 THIATLPQ
+217 THVATLPQ
-225 TYGKLERANVQVVKK
+225 TYGKLERACTLVVKK
-240 GDPKQGNGDVWTSDG
+240 GDPAQGKQDEWTSDG
-255 SMIEVWPNWT
+255 SMVEIWPNWT
-265 VKYTCMDLQGT
+265 VKYTCMDLQGV

-290 LTPAQPG
+290 ISPAE
-297 GAGGVTEETLN
+297 AGGGITEETLN
-308 QKIYELKTNLE
+308 QRLDTLKT
-319 AKITAATSMIASTRA
+319 S
-334 VMSGVNDKVNILE
+334 LE
-347 TTVGEHTTRI
+347 TQIRANLGELAGVKAQVSSTKTKVDSLETKV

-362 KPGGGAATGA
+362 KPGGTS
-372 TVLVLGPTEAVP
+372 TPLLVLGPTEAVP
-384 VGTKPGTVIVRR
+384 AGTKPGTVIVRR

>member
-46 IEARIEAYKQEAN
+46 IEARIEAYKQEVN
-59 AKFALNTALD
+59 ARFALKTALD
-69 SLLKAVDA
+69 GLLKAVDA

-110 DVLDKG
+110 DALDKG
-116 LKDNADADARR
+116 LKDNADADSRR

-132 ANKTNVEKLQ
+132 GNKTNVEKLQ
-142 ASMTAVETRVKALED
+142 ASMTAVEARVKALED
-157 KPAAPGGQG
+157 APGGGAG
-166 GGVQAGDTGWVDI
+166 GGLKVGDTGWKDI
-179 AQGQVGAGQYQY
+179 ETDQVGAGQYQY
-191 RVVGATMFFRKKGDE
+191 RVVGATMFLRKAGDE
-206 WRALPKPATTV
+206 WRALPKPTKTV
-217 THIATLPQ
+217 THVATLPQ
-225 TYGKLERANVQVVKK
+225 TYGKLERASTLVVKK
-240 GDPKQGNGDVWTSDG
+240 GDPAQGKQDEWTSDG
-255 SMIEVWPNWT
+255 SMIEIWPNWT
-265 VKYTCMDLQGT
+265 VTYTCMDLQGV

-290 LTPAQPG
+290 ISPA
-297 GAGGVTEETLN
+297 GAGGGVTEETLN
-308 QKIYELKTNLE
+308 QKLNGLKTSLE
-319 AKITAATSMIASTRA
+319 AQIRA
-334 VMSGVNDKVNILE
+334 VQAEAAGVKARMNTLNTKVGTHE
-347 TTVGEHTTRI
+347 TRI

-362 KPGGGAATGA
+362 KPGGGGTS
-372 TVLVLGPTEAVP
+372 TPLLVLGPTEAVP
-384 VGTKPGTVIVRR
+384 AGTKPGTVIVRR

>member
-11 SYTAEGADARFI
+11 SYTVDGAEARFI

-46 IEARIEAYKQEAN
+46 IEARIEAYKQEVN
-59 AKFALNTALD
+59 AKFALKTALD
-69 SLLKAVDA
+69 GLLKAVDA

-110 DVLDKG
+110 DALDKG
-116 LKDNADADARR
+116 LKDNADADSRR

-132 ANKTNVEKLQ
+132 GNKTNVEKLQ

-157 KPAAPGGQG
+157 APGGG
-166 GGVQAGDTGWVDI
+166 GGAGGGLKVGDTGWKDI
-179 AQGQVGAGQYQY
+179 ETGQVGAGQYQY
-191 RVVGATMFFRKKGDE
+191 RVVGATMFLRKAGDE
-206 WRALPKPATTV
+206 WRALPKPTRTV
-217 THIATLPQ
+217 THVATLPQ
-225 TYGKLERANVQVVKK
+225 TYGKLERASTLVVKK
-240 GDPKQGNGDVWTSDG
+240 GDPAQGKGDEWTSDG
-255 SMIEVWPNWT
+255 SMIEIWPNWT
-265 VKYTCMDLQGT
+265 VKYTCMDLQGV

-290 LTPAQPG
+290 ISPA
-297 GAGGVTEETLN
+297 GAGGGITEETLN
-308 QKIYELKTNLE
+308 QRLDTLKTTLE
-319 AKITAATSMIASTRA
+319 AQIRAATSEIASTKAR
-334 VMSGVNDKVNILE
+334 VSTLNTKVE
-347 TTVGEHTTRI
+347 DHVTRI

-362 KPGGGAATGA
+362 KPAGAGTPL
-372 TVLVLGPTEAVP
+372 LVLGPTEAVP

>member
-11 SYTAEGADARFI
+11 SYTVDGAEARFI

-37 EVPGLADAR
+37 EVPDLANAR
-46 IEARIEAYKQEAN
+46 IEARIEAYKQEVN
-59 AKFALNTALD
+59 ARFALKSALD
-69 SLLKAVDA
+69 GLLKAADA

-89 LLKAADAAATYASK
+89 LLKASDAAATYAAK
-103 GELQAAK
+103 GDLAAAK
-110 DVLDKG
+110 EALEKS

-132 ANKTNVEKLQ
+132 ANKTDVADLK
-142 ASMTAVETRVKALED
+142 TRVKALED
-157 KPAAPGGQG
+157 KPAAPGGG
-166 GGVQAGDTGWVDI
+166 AGGVQAGDTGWKDI
-179 AQGQVGAGQYQY
+179 ETGQVGAGQYQY
-191 RVVGATMFFRKKGDE
+191 RVVGATMFLRKAGDE
-206 WRALPKPATTV
+206 WRALPKPTRTV

-225 TYGKLERANVQVVKK
+225 TYGKLERASTLVVKK
-240 GDPKQGNGDVWTSDG
+240 GDPAQGKQDEWTSDG
-255 SMIEVWPNWT
+255 SMIEIWPNWT

-297 GAGGVTEETLN
+297 GGVTEETLN
-308 QKIYELKTNLE
+308 QKINELKTSLE
-319 AKITAATSMIASTRA
+319 MKITAATSEITSTKA
-334 VMSGVNDKVNILE
+334 MMTGVRDKVTTLE
-347 TTVGEHTTRI
+347 TTVGEHTSKI
-357 TALEN
+357 AALEN
-362 KPGGGAATGA
+362 KPGGAGA
-372 TVLVLGPTEAVP
+372 TVLVLGPTENLP